1 MRVAIVTHVVR
12 HNDGQGRVNHE
23 IARAALDENIAVTL
37 VASHVAPELLAH
49 PNVRWV
55 PVKIGRWWPTNLLRQ
70 QVFAFKSALWL
81 RTHRSEYDVLHVNGF
96 ITWMPADVNTA
107 HFVHS
112 GWFGSKYYPFGLTK
126 GVWSAYQFVY
136 TRANATLE
144 RWAYRRSRVITA
156 VSQKVADEIRAIGLT
171 PRNRVD
177 VIYNGVDT
185 RGFAAAQGERAKF
198 NLPADAF
205 LLLFVGDLR
214 TPRKNLGTVLE
225 ALRHLPPDVHMAV
238 AGYLPGSP
246 YPEQARALGVAGRV
260 HFLGLVKEM
269 PVLMHSVDAFVFPS
283 RYEAMSLSLLEAM
296 AAGLPVVT
304 ARTAGGAEIITPE
317 CGIVLDDPDDP
328 KALAGAIARLANSS
342 DVRRAMGIA
351 ASELATGFGWAHMA
365 AQYIALY
372 RQLAGQQEDRQ
383 RAAAAS
389 ATGSESLGANVL
401 TGRQGIKHKAIE
413 LTAIESRP
421 VDYKV
426 AE

>member
-1 MRVAIVTHVVR
+1 LRVAIVTHVVR

-23 IARAALDENIAVTL
+23 IARAAVDENIAVTL
-37 VASHVAPELLAH
+37 VASHVAPDLLAH
-49 PNVRWV
+49 PKVRWV
-55 PVKIGRWWPTNLLRQ
+55 PMKIGRWWPTNLLRQ
-70 QVFAFKSALWL
+70 QVFALKSALWL

-107 HFVHS
+107 HFVHR

-126 GVWSAYQFVY
+126 GLWSAYQFVY
-136 TRANATLE
+136 TRVNASLE

-171 PRNRVD
+171 PNNRVD

-185 RGFAAAQGERAKF
+185 RGFAAAQGDRAKF
-198 NLPADAF
+198 NLPAEAF

-225 ALRHLPPDVHMAV
+225 ALRHLPDHVHIAV

-246 YPEQARALGVAGRV
+246 YPEQARSLGIANRV

-328 KALAGAIARLANSS
+328 KALAGAIAQLAES
-342 DVRRAMGIA
+342 DEARRAMGIA
-351 ASELATGFGWAHMA
+351 ANELATGFGWARMA

-383 RAAAAS
+383 RASAAAD
-389 ATGSESLGANVL
+389 AEPLAANVL
-401 TGRQGIKHKAIE
+401 TGRKGTESRGIKLTGAGYTSIE
-413 LTAIESRP
+413 
-421 VDYKV
+421 YKG

>member
-1 MRVAIVTHVVR
+1 LRVAIVTHVVR

-49 PNVRWV
+49 PKVRWV
-55 PVKIGRWWPTNLLRQ
+55 PMKIGRWWPTNLLRQ
-70 QVFAFKSALWL
+70 QIFALKSALWL

-126 GVWSAYQFVY
+126 GLWSAYQFVY
-136 TRANATLE
+136 TRVNASLE

-171 PRNRVD
+171 PDNRID

-185 RGFAAAQGERAKF
+185 RGFAAAQGDRAKF
-198 NLPADAF
+198 NLPAEAF

-225 ALRHLPPDVHMAV
+225 ALRHLPDHVHIAV

-246 YPEQARALGVAGRV
+246 YPEQARALGIADRV

-328 KALAGAIARLANSS
+328 KALAGAIARLAASG

-351 ASELATGFGWAHMA
+351 ANELATGFGWARMA

-372 RQLAGQQEDRQ
+372 RQLAGQQGGRQ
-383 RAAAAS
+383 RVSAATDVEPLA
-389 ATGSESLGANVL
+389 ANVL
-401 TGRQGIKHKAIE
+401 AGRKG
-413 LTAIESRP
+413 IESR
-421 VDYKV
+421 DIELMGAGYTGTEYKG